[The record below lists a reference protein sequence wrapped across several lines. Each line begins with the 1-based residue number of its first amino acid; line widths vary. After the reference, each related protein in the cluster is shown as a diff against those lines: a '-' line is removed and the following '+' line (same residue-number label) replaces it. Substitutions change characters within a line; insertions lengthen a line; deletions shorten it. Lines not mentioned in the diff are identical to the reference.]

1 MIEQLEMFPLGE
13 RMVPENTLTKR
24 QIIILALVRLQESSE
39 ISKSVKDQAKK
50 IVGEMTKRG
59 ER

>member
-1 MIEQLEMFPLGE
+1 MELESS
-13 RMVPENTLTKR
+13 LTKR

-39 ISKSVKDQAKK
+39 IPQSVKDQAKK
-50 IVGEMTKRG
+50 IVGEITKRG